1 MEDTL
6 ITIQVDMFLAERFD
20 MSYIDEKGEK
30 RRPYIIHR
38 SSIGCYERT
47 MALMIEKFAGA
58 FPVWCSPTQVKI
70 LALTDRNVEVC
81 KDIAKKLKAAG
92 IRCEVDSRSETIGYK
107 IRGAQQEKIPYM
119 LIVGDKD
126 VEANVVSVRRRGEG
140 DLGQMPLA
148 TFIDKILDDVSTF
161 RLD

>member
-1 MEDTL
+1 MLLINRRENGPKIDIQIKNVYGKEDTL

-20 MSYIDEKGEK
+20 MTYIDEKGE
-30 RRPYIIHR
+30 
-38 SSIGCYERT
+38 
-47 MALMIEKFAGA
+47 
-58 FPVWCSPTQVKI
+58 
-70 LALTDRNVEVC
+70 
-81 KDIAKKLKAAG
+81 
-92 IRCEVDSRSETIGYK
+92 

-140 DLGQMPLA
+140 DLGQMPLSE
-148 TFIDKILDDVSTF
+148 FIDKILNDISTF